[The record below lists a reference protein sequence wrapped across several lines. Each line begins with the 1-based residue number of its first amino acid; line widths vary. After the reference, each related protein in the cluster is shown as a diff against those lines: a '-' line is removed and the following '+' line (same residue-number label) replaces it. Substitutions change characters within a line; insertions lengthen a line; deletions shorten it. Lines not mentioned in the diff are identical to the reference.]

1 MIPDQARQLWCILAG
16 DETALQPG
24 TTTVVRGS
32 FGICPPGWTGVVRLG
47 DGLLI
52 EAGNADDSVIEVL
65 RSLNDPSDPAQ
76 IARAFPVA
84 DTRGPGELAYLPKG
98 AEVADL
104 DGGESVREVS
114 VASIRDW
121 LHLLPDADV
130 DESSVGDMDRVLVVG
145 RGDQLLGAA
154 GHLDW
159 PAEIGHIGVL
169 VAPHTRGQGVGRSL
183 GAAATRRVLDRGRA
197 PQWRAASSN
206 VASRQVA
213 RRIGFSEMGR
223 QFSFQLA

>member
-1 MIPDQARQLWCILAG
+1 MIPDEARQLWCTLAG

-32 FGICPPGWTGVVRLG
+32 WGICPPGWTGVVRLG

-52 EAGNADDSVIEVL
+52 EAGNADDAIVEVL
-65 RSLNDPSDPAQ
+65 RSLDDPSDPAQ
-76 IARAFPVA
+76 VARAFPVA

-98 AEVADL
+98 GDVAAL
-104 DGGESVREVS
+104 DGREEVREVS
-114 VASIRDW
+114 VASIRGW
-121 LHLLPDADV
+121 LDLLPDADV
-130 DESSVGDMDRVLVVG
+130 EESSVADMDRALVVG

-159 PAEIGHIGVL
+159 PAAIGHIGVL
-169 VAPHTRGQGVGRSL
+169 VAPHARGQGVGRIL
-183 GAAATRRVLDRGRA
+183 GAAATRWVLDRGRT

-206 VASRQVA
+206 EASREVA
-213 RRIGFSEMGR
+213 KRMGYREMGR
-223 QFSFQLA
+223 QFSFQPA